1 MICLRDAV
9 LAFLLLVGAVSCMPR
24 PPLSEP
30 ASRSATDTSPE
41 RILTSFDQRW
51 ELAAD
56 LRALAR
62 VSATSAQ
69 GRYSTRQTLLWRRP
83 ALLRLDALSL
93 FGQPSM
99 SLVADAA
106 QVLIYYP
113 AEGTFFQGPSS
124 AATLARVIGLPLD
137 VDEVV
142 PLLMGYIRPSPA
154 HQVSALYLQTDDG
167 MHLLRF
173 AGVEGRLIQDAWVDP
188 EQLLP
193 RRVLRYTAQGT
204 TAVDI
209 VYSDFRHLTDTFPA
223 SHALAIWLPQA
234 ETEIRIQFLTV
245 ELNPGLSPALF
256 QLSPPA
262 GVRIHPL
269 Q

>member
-1 MICLRDAV
+1 MICRRDGV
-9 LAFLLLVGAVSCMPR
+9 LAFLLLVGVVSCMPR
-24 PPLSEP
+24 PTPYEP
-30 ASRSATDTSPE
+30 ASQPVTDMSPE
-41 RILTSFDQRW
+41 SLLTVFDHRW
-51 ELAAD
+51 GLAAD

-62 VSATSAQ
+62 VTATSAQ

-83 ALLRLDALSL
+83 ALLRLDTLSL

-99 SLVADAA
+99 SLVADAT
-106 QVLIYYP
+106 QVSIYYP

-137 VDEVV
+137 VDEIV
-142 PLLMGYIRPSPA
+142 PLLMGYIRPPPA
-154 HQVSALYLQTDDG
+154 HQVSTLYLQTDEG

-173 AGVEGRLIQDAWVDP
+173 AGVDGRLIQDVWVDP
-188 EQLLP
+188 EQWLP
-193 RRVLRYTAQGT
+193 RRVLRYTARGT

-209 VYSDFRHLTDTFPA
+209 AYSDFRYLTDTFPA
-223 SHALAIWLPQA
+223 PHMLAIWLPHA